1 MSDFRSW
8 TRLTGSVYARPVMIA
23 GSGRY
28 TSIRGGEMPTA
39 QVLLYAGLV
48 VVNVAAIVAWIL
60 AAKRRRLRERPSTAD
75 VVIGFVA
82 NFLDTLGIGSYAQIT
97 ALFKLRGRPADELIP
112 GTLNVGG
119 TVPAFLGSFLFVATV
134 SVDPVLLACML
145 ASSGV
150 GAWLGA
156 GVVSRMPRRG
166 IQLVMGAALLIAA
179 CFFAMTN
186 FGILLPPG
194 TAMGLAGWRFG
205 VAVFANFVFG
215 ALMCAG
221 IGNYAPSMVLL
232 GLLGMHPIAAYPIMM
247 GSDGVLIPIATLG
260 FLRSRRFAHGSAL
273 GLTVGGVVGTLCAFP
288 LVNGIASHLTVMRW
302 LVIIVIIYAAVSMLR
317 SARMTSVPVETT
329 LTEQRS

>member
-1 MSDFRSW
+1 
-8 TRLTGSVYARPVMIA
+8 
-23 GSGRY
+23 
-28 TSIRGGEMPTA
+28 
-39 QVLLYAGLV
+39 
-48 VVNVAAIVAWIL
+48 
-60 AAKRRRLRERPSTAD
+60 
-75 VVIGFVA
+75 
-82 NFLDTLGIGSYAQIT
+82 LGIGSYAQIT

-134 SVDPVLLACML
+134 TVDPVLLACMV
-145 ASSGV
+145 ASAGG

-156 GVVSRMPRRG
+156 GIVSRMPRRG

-186 FGILLPPG
+186 FGVLLPPG
-194 TAMGLAGWRFG
+194 TAMDLAGWRFG

-260 FLRSRRFAHGSAL
+260 FLRSRRFAHGPAL

-288 LVNGIASHLTVMRW
+288 LVNGIASHLTMMRW

-317 SARMTSVPVETT
+317 SARMASVPAETT
-329 LTEQRS
+329 LTEERS